1 VQKIAIVGASTLLGK
16 ELKDLLLDSAFGAAE
31 IILFD
36 EEDVIG
42 QLEQIGDEVTFVGR
56 VTPESFES
64 VDFVF
69 FTGSKALTE
78 LRAGQAMQSGAAVID
93 LSGALDSGKGV
104 LIGAPLLA
112 ANEQAAADLLTTAIV
127 PADPAALALAL
138 VMERIQKA
146 APIHFAAATI
156 LQPASQL
163 GSAAMDELHQQT
175 VNLLSFQTL
184 PRAVFDAQVA
194 YNLLS
199 GFGEAAVTTLASC
212 TERVRR
218 HYTRLAGK
226 KLPQIAIQ
234 LLQAPIFHGHCFSI
248 AIELEHPVDLSSLE
262 QALSGEHIDLVLEDT
277 DSPSNLAATGQSDLL
292 VRLRPEDV
300 TGTVHVSGSSAT
312 SRFWLWVATDNL
324 RLNAANAIECALE
337 LRKVRPQG
345 KVQ

>member
-1 VQKIAIVGASTLLGK
+1 MQKIAIVGASTLLGK
-16 ELKDLLLDSAFGAAE
+16 ELKDLLLDSPFGAAE

-56 VTPESFES
+56 VTADSFEGA
-64 VDFVF
+64 DFVF

-93 LSGALDSGKGV
+93 LSGALDDGKGV
-104 LIGAPLLA
+104 LIGAPWLA

-127 PADPAALALAL
+127 PADPAALAIAL
-138 VMERIQKA
+138 LMERIQKA
-146 APIHFAAATI
+146 APIHFAAVTV

-199 GFGEAAVTTLASC
+199 GFGEGAVTTLASC

-226 KLPQIAIQ
+226 QLPQIAIQ
-234 LLQAPIFHGHCFSI
+234 MLQAPIFHGHCFSI
-248 AIELEHPVDLSSLE
+248 AIELANPVDISSLE

-292 VRLRPEDV
+292 VRMRPEGV
-300 TGTVHVSGSSAT
+300 TGTVHVSGSSTT
-312 SRFWLWVATDNL
+312 SRLWLWVATDNL
-324 RLNAANAIECALE
+324 RLNAANAIECAME
-337 LRKVRPQG
+337 LRKVRPSG